1 MHFIRV
7 NDHFLSSPCPTLLNV
22 VLIVK
27 MVRYNATSYR
37 VEMAG
42 HTNFVVVDENDAKRI
57 FEIIGVSLD

>member
-7 NDHFLSSPCPTLLNV
+7 NDHFLSTPRPTLLNV

-27 MVRYNATSYR
+27 MERYYATSYR

-42 HTNFVVVDENDAKRI
+42 NTNSVVVDENDAKRI